1 MLKKKVSFY
10 MLYMLYMLS
19 QVCAV
24 HTLQALVKGSS
35 LGVAV
40 LQYTPV
46 VAILSLTLLSSPCW
60 AMRNAALQL
69 YSTSQSHSLL
79 FLFQSLRQVVT
90 CRSLTSSSLLTCHR
104 FSLHQNVRSTAS
116 RWRGLHS
123 FRHVFSFLL

>member
-1 MLKKKVSFY
+1 ML
-10 MLYMLYMLS
+10 LS

-46 VAILSLTLLSSPCW
+46 VAVLSLTLLSSPCW

-69 YSTSQSHSLL
+69 YSTSQSHLLL
-79 FLFQSLRQVVT
+79 FLFQPF
-90 CRSLTSSSLLTCHR
+90 RSCHVD
-104 FSLHQNVRSTAS
+104 L
-116 RWRGLHS
+116 
-123 FRHVFSFLL
+123 